1 VVASGAA
8 AAKLEQ
14 FVKATQRFKAA

>member
-1 VVASGAA
+1 VASGAA

-14 FVKATQRFKAA
+14 FVKATQRFKPAQ